1 MPTLDRRQLLQLAA
15 ALTGGAA
22 LGACS
27 SGPGGASATGSGG
40 GSGRIMWWDQ
50 FQPIAAFEKQ
60 LFADFGKAQGVSVE
74 YTTQNPEN
82 MGKALQ
88 LAFQSKQMPD
98 VFTLAGI
105 DLPTPQLKDAGWVAP
120 LDLDDAHLKMLPKG
134 TLIEGL
140 NMFGGKPY
148 AFPIFTFRSHDT
160 LTWFNTDLFTKAGLD
175 PTKPPRTYD
184 GIRQAALK
192 IKNTGGDGVGG
203 WIAPIKLTN
212 RLQSQILQMSMAAGF
227 PGRNGMNIATGEY
240 QFEADEIVNAIE
252 FWIAMKKDGS
262 LFAASTG
269 LDARTARARWATGA
283 AGFFFDGSYNV
294 GVINGSMKPFLDKL
308 GIADIPI
315 PQESSP
321 GVVTSGPANSAVSF
335 WLSPS
340 SQNRSAATA
349 LIAKF
354 LEESTQVGIAE
365 AMDQPPLISAALAK
379 AKVQPTYTKA
389 VQFFDKEVFLGPIPE
404 VRNPDVTKVASE
416 TKQVTPN
423 LGDIVAGAVTG
434 EISDWKAAL
443 KKLSSDSSAA
453 REAAITAAKAKGAK
467 VSLDDWKF
475 PDWKPGVDYV
485 TKAR

>member
-1 MPTLDRRQLLQLAA
+1 MPTLDRRQLLQLVA
-15 ALTGGAA
+15 ALTGGTA

-40 GSGRIMWWDQ
+40 SGRITWWDQ
-50 FQPIAAFEKQ
+50 FQPIAAFEKS
-60 LFADFGKAQGVSVE
+60 LFADFGKANGVSVE

-120 LDLDDAHLKMLPKG
+120 LDLDDAHLKLVPKG
-134 TLIEGL
+134 TFVEGL

-160 LTWFNTDLFTKAGLD
+160 LTWFNTDLLAKAGLD
-175 PTKPPRTYD
+175 PAKPPRTYD

-192 IKNTGGDGVGG
+192 IKNAGGDGVAG
-203 WIAPIKLTN
+203 WVAPLKLTS

-227 PGRNGMNIATGEY
+227 PGRNGLNLSTGEY
-240 QFEADEIVNAIE
+240 QYEADQVVDAIE
-252 FWIAMKKDGS
+252 FWLAMKTDGS
-262 LFAASTG
+262 MFAASTG

-308 GIADIPI
+308 GVADIPV

-321 GVVTSGPANSAVSF
+321 GTITSGPANSSVSL
-335 WLSPS
+335 WLSPT
-340 SQNRSAATA
+340 SQNRAKATT

-354 LEESTQVGIAE
+354 LEDATQVGIAE
-365 AMDQPPLISAALAK
+365 AMDQPPLISSALAH
-379 AKVQPTYTKA
+379 AKVHPTYTKA
-389 VQFFDKEVFLGPIPE
+389 VELFDKSVFLGPILE

-416 TKQVTPN
+416 TKPVTPN
-423 LGDIVAGAVTG
+423 LGDIVAGAVSG
-434 EISDWKAAL
+434 EIADWKGAL
-443 KKLSSDSSAA
+443 RKLSSDSNAA
-453 REAAITAAKAKGAK
+453 RDAAITAATAKGAK

-475 PDWKPGVDYV
+475 PDWKAGTDYT
-485 TKAR
+485 TKKA